1 MGCPDGG
8 NHRRAALCLRRRYN
22 PVITAVAVGRYEYGK
37 CGSFYDHRA
46 GHEDHEPRGVK
57 NCHGLETIRFIYY
70 LCDAVFSSVR
80 DGRESAV
87 CDFHFPGH
95 IVETVLDLIRFD
107 ERLEGVDLV
116 VTGEGRT
123 DWQSCFG
130 KVLQGVGMRAKK
142 KGIAAVGL
150 SGSLGRDAMNI
161 TEYGIS
167 SLMTTVDGPMS
178 LEDALSRADEL
189 YYLGAVRMFRMIR
202 PGMELAGSSL

>member
-1 MGCPDGG
+1 
-8 NHRRAALCLRRRYN
+8 
-22 PVITAVAVGRYEYGK
+22 
-37 CGSFYDHRA
+37 
-46 GHEDHEPRGVK
+46 
-57 NCHGLETIRFIYY
+57 
-70 LCDAVFSSVR
+70 
-80 DGRESAV
+80 
-87 CDFHFPGH
+87 
-95 IVETVLDLIRFD
+95 
-107 ERLEGVDLV
+107 
-116 VTGEGRT
+116 
-123 DWQSCFG
+123 
-130 KVLQGVGMRAKK
+130 MRAKK